1 MVWTSVEFHGWYIG
15 LDAEKKRRAWAG
27 MTKEQEKSYREYLTF
42 LNFAKVS
49 PLDIDLR
56 SIENRPVPEPDILC
70 KVAGSAEYFELGE
83 VTDEGLA
90 KRASIAER
98 AGVDTNSGWMDQSA
112 PLLKMITQK
121 CSKTYSCNQLP
132 VSLLLHYNVGHQT
145 PHPQVVAQV
154 ASDVRQL
161 ASQQFQASPFAAI
174 WFYDGW
180 EQKVLDV
187 IKRDLST

>member
-15 LDAEKKRRAWAG
+15 LHGEKKRRAWAG
-27 MTKEQEKSYREYLTF
+27 LTKEQEKAYREYLTF

-49 PLDIDLR
+49 PLDIDPR

-70 KVAGSAEYFELGE
+70 NVAGAGEYFELGE

-98 AGVDTNSGWMDQSA
+98 AGLDTHFGSMSQFE

-121 CSKTYSCNQLP
+121 CSKTYSTNRLP

-154 ASDVRQL
+154 ASDLRQF

-180 EQKVLDV
+180 EQKVLEV